1 MSIPGA
7 DPIVVIAT
15 KNSGKSAEIK
25 GVLKDFP
32 VLLKDLND
40 FGPLAEP
47 VEDGTTFEENAYKK
61 ASFTARVLGLP
72 ALADD
77 SGLKV
82 QELAGAPG
90 IHSARYA
97 GLGATDSANNAK
109 LLKALSGKAN
119 RKARFCCVLSLAV
132 PSGAALTYE
141 AFCEGLILDS
151 ARGDKGFGYDP
162 LFLYPPMGKT
172 FAEMSSEQKLS
183 VSHRGS
189 ALRELK
195 NEFERVLRWLHHRQ
209 AEEEMRRG
217 ANEMCCVK

>member
-1 MSIPGA
+1 MHIPGA
-7 DPIVVIAT
+7 DPILVIAT
-15 KNSGKSAEIK
+15 KNRGKSAEIQ
-25 GVLKDFP
+25 GALKDFP
-32 VLLKDLND
+32 VTVKDLND
-40 FGPLAEP
+40 FGPVADP
-47 VEDGTTFEENAYKK
+47 VEDGATFEENAYKK

-82 QELAGAPG
+82 QALAGAPG

-97 GLGATDSANNAK
+97 GPGATDSDNNAK

-151 ARGDKGFGYDP
+151 ARGDNGFGYDP

-172 FAEMSSEQKLS
+172 FAEMSTEQKLS
-183 VSHRGS
+183 VSHRGL

-195 NEFERVLRWLHHRQ
+195 NEFEKILQWLQLRQ

-217 ANEMCCVK
+217 ANVMCCDK

>member
-1 MSIPGA
+1 MSIPGV

-15 KNSGKSAEIK
+15 KNRGKSAEIK
-25 GVLKDFP
+25 GMLKDFP

-40 FGPLAEP
+40 FGPIAEP
-47 VEDGTTFEENAYKK
+47 VEDGATFEENAYKK
-61 ASFTARVLGLP
+61 SSFTARVLGLP

-77 SGLKV
+77 SGLEV
-82 QELAGAPG
+82 QALAGAPG

-97 GLGATDSANNAK
+97 GPGATDSDNNLK

-141 AFCEGLILDS
+141 AFCEGLVLDS
-151 ARGDKGFGYDP
+151 TRGDHGFGYDP
-162 LFLYPPMGKT
+162 LFLYPQMGKT
-172 FAEMSSEQKLS
+172 FAEMSTEQKLT
-183 VSHRGS
+183 VSHRGL

-195 NEFERVLRWLHHRQ
+195 NEFAKVLRWLERRR
-209 AEEEMRRG
+209 EEEDLRRG
-217 ANEMCCVK
+217 AHDMCCDK